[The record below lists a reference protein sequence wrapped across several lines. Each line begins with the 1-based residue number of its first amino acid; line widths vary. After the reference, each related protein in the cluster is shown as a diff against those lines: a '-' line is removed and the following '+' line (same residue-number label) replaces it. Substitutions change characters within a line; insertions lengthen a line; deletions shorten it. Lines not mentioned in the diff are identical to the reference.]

1 MNPPIDTIN
10 AGASRR
16 LLEVYLKFAFW
27 YLLLVVVLN
36 SVGFEAIYLH
46 PTPFYALWMPVAPS
60 VFAPAAVL
68 ALMTAA
74 LCAISGFVNIRTISG
89 LLAIVLAALLFD
101 CLRLNLTVDEC
112 LVRGWSATR
121 SSLPAV
127 AMFLVFATSAVI
139 WMRRTNWLDAQ
150 PATGTIR
157 PILIGLILFSFL
169 YSGAVAV
176 VRDGVDGITAAYSR
190 TGYEYVDDIG
200 RGMSIRGLFRDYVS
214 MHPHLSMHAK
224 VHPPGPIVI
233 LWVLSMIVL
242 SREALPLSLATMAV
256 GSLAIL
262 PLYAWVRDMLGARV
276 ALLCCAL
283 FPLVPSITLFTA
295 TSADITFMPIVIL
308 TLFLFWRA
316 LHRKSI
322 AYAVGAG
329 ILYAVCSLT
338 SFSLLTLGAFFAF
351 AGLWRL
357 TYPEYRVS
365 VVKTAAVMFTA
376 FLAVHAGVWLWSGFN
391 VIECFRLSSAQFF
404 EDQRNLDLISPRF
417 PSWTF
422 RLLNPLCWIFFAGIP
437 VSILFFLRVLK
448 PDPEAKPLFLVF
460 VLTLIVLTPLYLAR
474 GEGER
479 SAMYILPF
487 VLVPAAHMLDQ
498 ICRNARSVSPAIVT
512 FAFLA
517 YQGWIIE
524 YYLFTYW

>member
-16 LLEVYLKFAFW
+16 LIEAYLKFAFW

-36 SVGFEAIYLH
+36 GVGVEAIYLH
-46 PTPFYALWMPVAPS
+46 PTPFYALWMPVS
-60 VFAPAAVL
+60 HFFLAPAALL
-68 ALMTAA
+68 AFMTAA
-74 LCAISGFVNIRTISG
+74 LCIVSGHVNTRTMSG
-89 LLAIVLAALLFD
+89 LLAMVLAAVLFD
-101 CLRLNLTVDEC
+101 CLRLNLTVTEC
-112 LVRGWSATR
+112 LVRGWSATQ
-121 SSLPAV
+121 SSLPALAV
-127 AMFLVFATSAVI
+127 FLAFATAALVST
-139 WMRRTNWLDAQ
+139 RKTNWLDTE
-150 PATGTIR
+150 PGTRTIR
-157 PILIGLILFSFL
+157 RVLIGLILFSFL

-233 LWVLSMIVL
+233 LWILSMIVL

-262 PLYAWVRDMLGARV
+262 PLFAWVRDMLGTRV
-276 ALLCCAL
+276 AVVCCAL

-295 TSADITFMPIVIL
+295 TSADITFMPMVIL

-316 LHRKSI
+316 LHRNSI
-322 AYAVGAG
+322 AYATGAG
-329 ILYAVCSLT
+329 ILYAMCSLT

-351 AGLWRL
+351 TGLWRL
-357 TYPEYRVS
+357 TYLEHRAS
-365 VVKTAAVMFTA
+365 VVKTAVVMLTA
-376 FLAVHAGVWLWSGFN
+376 FLAFHAGVWLWSGFN

-460 VLTLIVLTPLYLAR
+460 VLTLIVLAPLYLAR

-487 VLVPAAHMLDQ
+487 VLVPAAHMLDR
-498 ICRNARSVSPAIVT
+498 ICRNARSFSPAIVT

-517 YQGWIIE
+517 YQGWMIE